1 MAPQLTDAQRRTDE
15 AFDQYMARWNLLNPA
30 QKASPDGAQL
40 RDLIMN
46 LARQRNGDE
55 GANAIGQVLNPA
67 IAPLSGQELRR
78 RLDDRFPRT
87 DGGPAPA
94 VPAAPAA
101 PAENTFD
108 GTTSPIY
115 TAEPGDG
122 RVWLPGNARLPQ
134 MSDADAAALLER
146 DGQIEAIN
154 QSLFGVDPALAWR
167 PDGAQLPVTGSN
179 ISTLGDTYNQ
189 AGELLSKFGTA
200 VAALNTVFD
209 AGSQEP
215 LIAEQRE
222 RMRTA
227 IAALAT
233 AAAGGM
239 ELPGA
244 LAAGAIAAN
253 DSFHQLRGQ
262 NLDLRREM
270 AEKVDQTIGAAKRAL
285 APTGAILTSASLNGA
300 FTTLPA
306 VQAPSRLDGVAAAA
320 AQIKALTGKVTTP
333 ATVGKQDVT
342 AAPAGNRASA
352 GNGAGAANGAGGGLG
367 GAFPAAL
374 PGTGPAVAPAAVEGA
389 GAQTK
394 GFNPDD
400 LSKLLAQLS
409 STAAPLAQL
418 SSTAAPLAQQ
428 AAALP
433 QQLAGLPQQL
443 AGLPQQA
450 ANAVQR
456 AAQTPNQLLRQLRG
470 DDPENAKLTAAEQA
484 AADGAKQDRAAAT
497 TAAYTPPKPAEAAAL
512 GAPGSPARPHQ
523 LDATGKPVDRN
534 GDGKVDDNAVPLSK
548 KSVKP
553 FDLSVRAD
561 GQNVQVKGVPD
572 PRIGE
577 MMLDMAD
584 AKGGSPVSVLDAAKA
599 AGMDIP
605 ALGDP
610 MDPKLAKVGDA
621 VIGDA
626 QSGIYLGDDKVL
638 TSTGLVENL
647 QDVLGKDGF
656 VSQIPLPELPDT
668 APGGEGKDPST
679 VTVGDTKPQGPAPAG
694 GPATQLASTPP
705 PAAPAPAVPPAA
717 PAPAPAPV
725 PDAPA
730 PAPAPAP
737 VAVTPPAAPA
747 PAVVPAAAAT
757 PAAPGGGLPKKV
769 PYEGHALG

>member
-15 AFDQYMARWNLLNPA
+15 AFDQYMARWNLLNAA

-40 RDLIMN
+40 RDLLMN

-55 GANAIGQVLNPA
+55 AATAIGQVLNPA
-67 IAPLSGQELRR
+67 VAPMTGPDVRR
-78 RLDDRFPRT
+78 RLDDRYPRT
-87 DGGPAPA
+87 DGGPVPA
-94 VPAAPAA
+94 TPAAPAA

-108 GTTSPIY
+108 GTTSPMY

-146 DGQIEAIN
+146 DGQIEALN
-154 QSLFGVDPALAWR
+154 QSLFGVDPAVAWR
-167 PDGAQLPVTGSN
+167 PDGAQLPVTGTN

-189 AGELLSKFGTA
+189 AGDLLSKFGTA

-215 LIAEQRE
+215 LIAEQRD
-222 RMRTA
+222 RMRDA

-262 NLDLRREM
+262 NLDLRRAM

-285 APTGAILTSASLNGA
+285 APTGATLTSASLNGA

-306 VQAPSRLDGVAAAA
+306 VQVPSRLDGVATAA
-320 AQIKALTGKVTTP
+320 AQIKSLTGKVTTP
-333 ATVGKQDVT
+333 AAVGRQDVT
-342 AAPAGNRASA
+342 AAPAGSRTTDSGPA
-352 GNGAGAANGAGGGLG
+352 AANGAGGGLGG

-374 PGTGPAVAPAAVEGA
+374 PGTGPAAAPAPVEGA

-394 GFNPDD
+394 GFNADD

-409 STAAPLAQL
+409 T
-418 SSTAAPLAQQ
+418 TAAPLAQQ
-428 AAALP
+428 AAAVP

-443 AGLPQQA
+443 AALPQQA

-470 DDPENAKLTAAEQA
+470 DEPENAKLTAAEQA
-484 AADGAKQDRAAAT
+484 AADSAKQDRAAAT

-548 KSVKP
+548 KTVKP
-553 FDLSVRAD
+553 FDLAVRAD

-584 AKGGSPVSVLDAAKA
+584 AKGGAPVSVLDAAKA

-647 QDVLGKDGF
+647 QDALGKDGF
-656 VSQIPLPELPDT
+656 VSQIPLPELPD
-668 APGGEGKDPST
+668 APPGGEGKDPST
-679 VTVGDTKPQGPAPAG
+679 ITVGDTKPQGSAPAG
-694 GPATQLASTPP
+694 GPSTQLASTPP

-717 PAPAPAPV
+717 AAPAPAPV

-730 PAPAPAP
+730 PAAVPAP
-737 VAVTPPAAPA
+737 VAPTPPAAPPPSPAPA
-747 PAVVPAAAAT
+747 PAVVPAAAA
-757 PAAPGGGLPKKV
+757 ASGGEMPKKV